1 MYAWNS
7 EVKNVFVGSLS
18 SLSYHYFFDTSEVP
32 LSRNARSVI
41 QRKAPDQSKHFSAAN
56 FLDLP
61 DLSNILFST
70 KFHPSNSLHHAI
82 ESVAGNVVRMSATA
96 SRILL
101 RRPQP
106 HLVVRRS
113 TLRHASTT
121 ERATQAA
128 SETASKAKG
137 TASNATSKASEGL
150 SRVTSS
156 ASSTMSRVGSGI
168 SSTLGKIGGRTGRLI
183 GFAEC
188 KCCAV

>member
-1 MYAWNS
+1 M
-7 EVKNVFVGSLS
+7 
-18 SLSYHYFFDTSEVP
+18 P

-82 ESVAGNVVRMSATA
+82 ESVAGNVARMSATTA

-128 SETASKAKG
+128 SETASKVKG

-183 GFAEC
+183 GFVEC
-188 KCCAV
+188 ECCAV